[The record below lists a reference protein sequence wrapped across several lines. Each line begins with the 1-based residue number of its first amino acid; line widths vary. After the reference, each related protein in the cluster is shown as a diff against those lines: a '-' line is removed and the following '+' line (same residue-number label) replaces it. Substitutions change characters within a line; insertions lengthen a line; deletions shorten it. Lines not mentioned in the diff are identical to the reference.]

1 MSLNNYYFRF
11 SLLGTV
17 LAIAGLALFGSLGVW
32 QTYRAIEKQA
42 LQDEMDIKVQLPPF
56 VLNDAV
62 DDLDGKKF
70 LKTEA
75 SGVYDKD
82 NIILLDNIVQDG
94 VAGYYVMAPFILE
107 TSGGGTQTI
116 MVNRGWV
123 PVGRDRKI
131 LPELETPTGEIQIQ
145 GVLAP
150 PRSKPPLI
158 LVEPVIEDKVW
169 PYYDGERYAER
180 IGRKVLPVIM
190 LLSENDPYGYVRQ
203 WPKYETKVGMHIGYA
218 IQWYVF
224 ALIVVATYFGLNI
237 KKREVDDNRTN
248 DE

>member
-1 MSLNNYYFRF
+1 MSLKNYYFRF
-11 SLLGTV
+11 SLLGTI
-17 LAIAGLALFGSLGVW
+17 LAIAGVALFGTLGVW
-32 QTYRAIEKQA
+32 QTYRAIEKQS

-56 VLNDAV
+56 MLNDAI
-62 DDLDGKKF
+62 DDPDKNDLSNKKF
-70 LKTEA
+70 LKAEA
-75 SGVYDKD
+75 NGFYDED

-94 VAGYYVMAPFILE
+94 SAGYYVMAPFILE
-107 TSGGGTQTI
+107 TAGDDRQVI

-131 LPELETPTGEIQIQ
+131 TPELETPTGTIHIQ

-158 LVEPVIEDKVW
+158 LGELDIENIVW

-180 IGRKVLPVIM
+180 IGKKVLPVII
-190 LLSENDPYGYVRQ
+190 LLSENDPHGYVRK
-203 WPKYETKVGMHIGYA
+203 WPKYEAKVGMHIGYA

-224 ALIVVATYFGLNI
+224 ALIVIATYFGLNI
-237 KKREVDDNRTN
+237 KKKAPPN
-248 DE
+248 